1 MADRKNP
8 EPAPRHS
15 NAIPPP
21 SFPTHNS
28 PRTWFLTQALS
39 PLAIRLIRL
48 LLGHGDYVVACL
60 PPQELDNEAMSAEF
74 RELADECRNPAS
86 GRYKEREGW
95 KDRIRGI
102 RCDGRFMGQCVAA
115 VAEAVQFFGRID
127 VVLCCSS
134 VAIVGAVEE
143 MGGSGGGGR
152 PSNPLAH
159 NLVRDQFETV
169 FFSQV
174 NMIKAALPQLRKQ
187 RTGHIMVLSSI
198 GGHIG
203 TPGMPIYTSAT
214 WALEGYCDSL
224 AYEIAPFNIK
234 VTLVQPQTEVQML
247 TNKIIFAPA
256 MPEYEA
262 ATAASAVAAA
272 QAAAQAESQGGMAV
286 AEVSDIPAPSVR
298 DMLMRVVNA
307 YGDSSVSSLSSPPA
321 ASAAS
326 ASPQPPPNSSGAL
339 SSGSPSTSTSA
350 AAAAA
355 NAAAAAAAPTVRY
368 PRLPPQALDRLVL
381 ETVHALTAMGGHE
394 NPPTRHIVGF
404 EASSA
409 VQDKLKTVS
418 EELEDFVEASLSVDI
433 FDSELQKEAR
443 EGRAAQVAAAAA
455 AAEAAQ
461 RAAAEAE

>member
-1 MADRKNP
+1 MADRKNS
-8 EPAPRHS
+8 ESAAPRHS
-15 NAIPPP
+15 HAIPPP

-28 PRTWFLTQALS
+28 PRTWFITQALS

-60 PPQELDNEAMSAEF
+60 PPHELDNEVISAEF
-74 RELADECRNPAS
+74 RELADECRNPSS
-86 GRYKEREGW
+86 GRYKDREGW

-127 VVLCCSS
+127 IVLCCSS

-143 MGGSGGGGR
+143 MGGGGGGK
-152 PSNPLAH
+152 PINPLAH

-187 RTGHIMVLSSI
+187 RTGHIIVLSSI

-234 VTLVQPQTEVQML
+234 VTIVQPQTEVQTL
-247 TNKIIFAPA
+247 TNKIIFAPV

-262 ATAASAVAAA
+262 AAAASAVAAA
-272 QAAAQAESQGGMAV
+272 QAAAAQAESQGGLSGGV
-286 AEVSDIPAPSVR
+286 TVTEVSDTPAPSIR
-298 DMLMRVVNA
+298 DMLTRVLNV
-307 YGDSSVSSLSSPPA
+307 YGDTTISPTTSVPA
-321 ASAAS
+321 ASTSPASGAAS
-326 ASPQPPPNSSGAL
+326 
-339 SSGSPSTSTSA
+339 SSGSPSTTATSA
-350 AAAAA
+350 ATAAAT
-355 NAAAAAAAPTVRY
+355 AAPTVRY

-404 EASSA
+404 EASGA

-433 FDSELQKEAR
+433 FDSELKKEAR

-461 RAAAEAE
+461 RAAEQE

>member
-8 EPAPRHS
+8 EPVPRHS

-74 RELADECRNPAS
+74 RELADECRNPSS

-127 VVLCCSS
+127 IVLCCSS

-143 MGGSGGGGR
+143 MGGGGGGK
-152 PSNPLAH
+152 PTNPLAH

-262 ATAASAVAAA
+262 AAAASAVAAA
-272 QAAAQAESQGGMAV
+272 QAAAAAAQAESQGGVAV
-286 AEVSDIPAPSVR
+286 TEVSDVPAPSVR
-298 DMLMRVVNA
+298 DMLTRVVNA
-307 YGDSSVSSLSSPPA
+307 YGDSSVSLSSTTTTSSAA
-321 ASAAS
+321 ASG
-326 ASPQPPPNSSGAL
+326 SPQPPQNSSAS
-339 SSGSPSTSTSA
+339 SSGSPSATAAASA
-350 AAAAA
+350 AAS
-355 NAAAAAAAPTVRY
+355 AAAAPTVRY

-404 EASSA
+404 EASVA

-433 FDSELQKEAR
+433 FDSELKKEAR